1 MTTLVPTRRGSM
13 LRAPRSG
20 WTYWVSLFFLV
31 LVVSVALLAP
41 VVAPTDPG
49 DVDFGAT
56 QAPPSAEHLLGT
68 DQLGRDTLTR
78 LMYGARASLLGPL
91 VILGVASLI
100 GVPLGVLMAW
110 RGGWLDAVASR
121 TTDMFYAF
129 PGLFFALLVIAVFG
143 KGMVA
148 VTIALGLAF
157 FPTITKFTRSLALSE
172 RGKPYIEVYW
182 AQGMNELVIC
192 LRRLLPNIAPG
203 VLGYVIVL
211 FGDALMSLAGLSFL
225 GFGAQPPAS
234 EWGLMV
240 SQGQVSLLQGQWLPS
255 LVPGAAI
262 VATVVAVN
270 VVGVRLADRIGR
282 VSA

>member
-1 MTTLVPTRRGSM
+1 MTATVPTKSGSM

-20 WTYWVSLFFLV
+20 WAYWVSVVV
-31 LVVSVALLAP
+31 LGLIVSVAVLAP
-41 VVAPTDPG
+41 VLAPTDPG
-49 DVDFGAT
+49 DVDLGAT
-56 QAPPSAEHLLGT
+56 QAPPTPQHLLGT

-91 VILGVASLI
+91 VILGVASVI

-110 RGGWLDAVASR
+110 RGGWLDTVASR
-121 TTDMFYAF
+121 ATDMFYAF

-143 KGMVA
+143 KGMTA
-148 VTIALGLAF
+148 VTVALGLAF

-172 RGKPYIEVYW
+172 RGKPYIEAYW
-182 AQGMNELVIC
+182 AQGMSGLVIC

-240 SQGQVSLLQGQWLPS
+240 AQGQVSLLQGAWLPS

-262 VATVVAVN
+262 VATVVTVN
-270 VVGVRLADRIGR
+270 VVGVRLADQIGR
-282 VSA
+282 VTT

>member
-182 AQGMNELVIC
+182 AQGMSELVIC